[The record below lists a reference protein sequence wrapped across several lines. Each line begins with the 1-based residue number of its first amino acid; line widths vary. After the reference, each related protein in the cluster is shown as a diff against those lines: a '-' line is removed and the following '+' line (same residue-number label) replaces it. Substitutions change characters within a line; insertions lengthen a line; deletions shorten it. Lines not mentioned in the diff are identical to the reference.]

1 MNVIPGAA
9 HSELKML
16 GKQTCNDT
24 DSGGHE
30 PYNPTKVARS
40 PMKLQKTAESRTY
53 EAQES
58 CKSPDLQFCP
68 RVQSQERP
76 ETVCNTSYREK
87 GFLKLC

>member
-40 PMKLQKTAESRTY
+40 WAYEATENCRVTDLRGTGKLQV
-53 EAQES
+53 
-58 CKSPDLQFCP
+58 P
-68 RVQSQERP
+68 
-76 ETVCNTSYREK
+76 
-87 GFLKLC
+87 